1 MKCRE
6 VETLWLE
13 DGATRIFLNT
23 HGNNEDEVSEEL
35 VALLKYFENSTL
47 EEAVESG
54 SDAIKEI
61 HDHVQKLKDSEE
73 IGVRYMQAW
82 EEKMYERMEAKEE
95 GRLEGLEAGRREGI
109 KALVEDNLEE
119 GVPQKRIIEKLMKRY
134 ALSQETAQDYYNRFT
149 E

>member
-1 MKCRE
+1 
-6 VETLWLE
+6 
-13 DGATRIFLNT
+13 
-23 HGNNEDEVSEEL
+23 
-35 VALLKYFENSTL
+35 
-47 EEAVESG
+47 
-54 SDAIKEI
+54 
-61 HDHVQKLKDSEE
+61 
-73 IGVRYMQAW
+73 MQAW